1 MKYRYVDTGEI
12 HKGTNAVI
20 LKAIIVPQMCRR
32 CKVYSRRNGSAFC
45 EHCAEEYNK
54 SNNKTK

>member
-1 MKYRYVDTGEI
+1 MKYRLFDTGKI
-12 HKGTNAVI
+12 HKGTMKI
-20 LKAIIVPQMCRR
+20 IRAIIVPQMCRR